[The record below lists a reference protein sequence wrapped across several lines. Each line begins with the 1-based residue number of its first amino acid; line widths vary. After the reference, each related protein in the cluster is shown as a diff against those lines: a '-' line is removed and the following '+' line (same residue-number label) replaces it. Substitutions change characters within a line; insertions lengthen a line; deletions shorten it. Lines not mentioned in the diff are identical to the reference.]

1 MNKINIT
8 YGRQFI
14 DSLDIRFV
22 KKSLEENLI
31 TTGNYV
37 KKFEDKIK
45 NVFKVKYVISCSSGT
60 AALHLAAKSISPK
73 KNDIIILPVVNFVAV
88 SNIFKECSDVK
99 IYYADVDPISGQLTP
114 KTLLDCIKKNKINK
128 LKAFFTM
135 YLGGSAKNIEEF
147 YKIKKKYKC
156 FMIEDACHA
165 LGARYKIKQKYFKI
179 GSCKHADISIFSLH
193 PLKTITTGE
202 GGVLTTNN
210 KKIYASSK
218 LFRSHGIKR
227 KNNHWNYDVINFG
240 LNYRLSDINCSLG
253 FSQLLKLNK
262 FLKKRK
268 SIAKY
273 YFKNISKL
281 KNLTFSDDY
290 SDLSA
295 WHLFRVQ
302 IDFKKLKFSKQD
314 FFKLFLKKGI
324 MLQQHYIPLF
334 KFTAYKNLKGRF
346 SGAEKYFESSISL
359 PIYYSLKNNE
369 LFKITKTLKE
379 ILKK

>member
-1 MNKINIT
+1 ML
-8 YGRQFI
+8 
-14 DSLDIRFV
+14 SW
-22 KKSLEENLI
+22 
-31 TTGNYV
+31 
-37 KKFEDKIK
+37 
-45 NVFKVKYVISCSSGT
+45 
-60 AALHLAAKSISPK
+60 
-73 KNDIIILPVVNFVAV
+73 
-88 SNIFKECSDVK
+88 
-99 IYYADVDPISGQLTP
+99 
-114 KTLLDCIKKNKINK
+114 
-128 LKAFFTM
+128 
-135 YLGGSAKNIEEF
+135 
-147 YKIKKKYKC
+147 KKYSLTQSIKT
-156 FMIEDACHA
+156 
-165 LGARYKIKQKYFKI
+165 RYKIKQKYFKI

-227 KNNHWNYDVINFG
+227 KNNHWDYDVINFG